1 MEINIQNENI
11 RKFMEKLAQDQDMQ
25 AKFYQLRDPDVAY
38 KLASSLQEGFTKDEF
53 ITEMKRL
60 YEETTKD
67 LSPEDLEKVAGGVHP
82 GVIVGSAVSAVSTVG
97 AIIASGSTAAAI

>member
-1 MEINIQNENI
+1 MNENI
-11 RKFMEKLAQDQDMQ
+11 IKFFEQVKNDPELQKKLSQFAT
-25 AKFYQLRDPDVAY
+25 PEEAY
-38 KLASSLQEGFTKDEF
+38 GFAFGVQGGFTKDEF